1 MHYIMSFLKKNSKK
15 SKKWDLASIHTTLKE
30 KIKIK
35 LHSSIHPH
43 DIVENIYI
51 IIIIIFFK

>member
-1 MHYIMSFLKKNSKK
+1 MHYIMSSLKNPKK
-15 SKKWDLASIHTTLKE
+15 SKKWDHASIHTTLKE

-35 LHSSIHPH
+35 LYSSIHPH
-43 DIVENIYI
+43 DIVKKYI

>member
-1 MHYIMSFLKKNSKK
+1 MHYIMSFLKNPKK
-15 SKKWDLASIHTTLKE
+15 SKKWDHAFIHTTLKE

-43 DIVENIYI
+43 DIVKKIYI
-51 IIIIIFFK
+51 IIIIFFLK